1 MSEKMQWRPIETTPD
16 EGRFLVFG
24 GTFVHEVSDM
34 DDAPDVP
41 IFMVSGRGKLSSA
54 FWSLI
59 KVATHV
65 FDVADNEYYACQ
77 VVDPTHWMPLPEP
90 PEDDNDRDQQMPVRL
105 RNLSANTQITTESK
119 SSMSSASCAS

>member
-1 MSEKMQWRPIETTPD
+1 MSSSPECIRCGDYVHHGMVLCRECFSWRPIETAPD

-34 DDAPDVP
+34 DNAPDVP
-41 IFMVSGRGKLSSA
+41 IFLVSGRRNLDSA
-54 FWSLI
+54 FWSLF
-59 KVATHV
+59 KVATYV

-90 PEDDNDRDQQMPVRL
+90 PE
-105 RNLSANTQITTESK
+105 EEK
-119 SSMSSASCAS
+119 